1 MATFPNSPTLGQT
14 ADIGSKT
21 FTWNGYAWSQTGA
34 AVSGGGSGEPGATGA
49 IGATGAD
56 GADGATGATGP
67 VGDYVE
73 SFNGATG
80 AVEGVSSVNGQTG
93 DVTVSGGGG
102 GTFASSYS
110 GHIYAPS
117 EGTYYLDPRAPAGRT
132 ITEFYAICGT
142 GGISA
147 DLYNS
152 GASVGSLNVTPTGAT
167 ASLSNTS
174 LAEGGTLELVTSN
187 YSACYDF
194 RFAVRYTQ

>member
-1 MATFPNSPTLGQT
+1 MSQFSSQASVNDEIVRGGTRFRFDGAKWKRIGQNFDTT
-14 ADIGSKT
+14 AI
-21 FTWNGYAWSQTGA
+21 AEEVA
-34 AVSGGGSGEPGATGA
+34 ASIGGGG
-49 IGATGAD
+49 
-56 GADGATGATGP
+56 
-67 VGDYVE
+67 
-73 SFNGATG
+73 
-80 AVEGVSSVNGQTG
+80 
-93 DVTVSGGGG
+93 GGGG
-102 GTFASSYS
+102 GTGAYH

-117 EGTYYLDPRAPAGRT
+117 EGTYYLDPRAPVGRT

-152 GASVGSLNVTPTGAT
+152 GAAVGSLNVTPAGAT

-174 LAEGGTLELVTSN
+174 LAEGGTLEMVTSN

>member
-1 MATFPNSPTLGQT
+1 MAVNRESTISHLYSPTGGVQPTPTDLEYGEL
-14 ADIGSKT
+14 AINISDGKIFFRGSDDSLKT
-21 FTWNGYAWSQTGA
+21 VTS
-34 AVSGGGSGEPGATGA
+34 
-49 IGATGAD
+49 
-56 GADGATGATGP
+56 
-67 VGDYVE
+67 GDYVE
-73 SFNGATG
+73 TFNGSTG

-102 GTFASSYS
+102 TFSSSYA

-117 EGTYYLDPRAPAGRT
+117 EGTYYLDPRAPVGRT

-152 GASVGSLNVTPTGAT
+152 GATVGSLNVTPAGAT

-174 LAEGGTLELVTSN
+174 LAQDGTLELVTSN

>member
-1 MATFPNSPTLGQT
+1 MPTTRESKIQLMY
-14 ADIGSKT
+14 GS
-21 FTWNGYAWSQTGA
+21 
-34 AVSGGGSGEPGATGA
+34 VVGATPDGSILENGELA
-49 IGATGAD
+49 INGVD
-56 GADGATGATGP
+56 GKIYHKDGKG
-67 VGDYVE
+67 
-73 SFNGATG
+73 
-80 AVEGVSSVNGQTG
+80 GVFSWTNDKYQVTSVNGFTEGITFLEGTNITITG
-93 DVTVSGGGG
+93 SASGITIDAAGGGGGG
-102 GTFASSYS
+102 GTFSSSYA

-117 EGTYYLDPRAPAGRT
+117 EGTYYLDPRAPVGRT

-152 GASVGSLNVTPTGAT
+152 GVTVGSLNVTVTGAT

-174 LAEGGTLELVTSN
+174 LAEGGTLEMVTSN

>member
-1 MATFPNSPTLGQT
+1 MTTFPNSPSPGDQVVFNETTFEWDGSRWVALGSISVGP
-14 ADIGSKT
+14 D
-21 FTWNGYAWSQTGA
+21 
-34 AVSGGGSGEPGATGA
+34 
-49 IGATGAD
+49 
-56 GADGATGATGP
+56 GATGP